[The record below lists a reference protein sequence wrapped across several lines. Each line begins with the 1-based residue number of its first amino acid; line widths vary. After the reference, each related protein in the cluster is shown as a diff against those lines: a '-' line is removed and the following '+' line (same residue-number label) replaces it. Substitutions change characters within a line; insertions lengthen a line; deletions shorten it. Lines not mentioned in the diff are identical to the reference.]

1 MKTPSLVAKN
11 AIYRELQYDVFSAIV
26 TEALIRSCPL
36 DKGELAKYTDNLR
49 DYVRNSLVNMN
60 ALQMVEEALVSD
72 SHTDIQKAY
81 LYNLSD
87 ALTVIPHEAAT
98 RIANET
104 AGVQSL
110 SDAIGDRK
118 FTEAEMSR
126 LTKKVDDLTIPE
138 LSRVINRKVTAVL
151 KDEKNAYEQEQILQ
165 KELSDMVKK
174 NNEEVASKLGE
185 DGFTQPVNGNFGDEN
200 DENGKTKDAG
210 KDGEPPAG
218 SGDTEEPDVIEEDE
232 SLDSY
237 LNLILEKNDPRHHI
251 SFFSR
256 LQDMAMETL
265 MTSGVKVTD
274 ELPIPVLE
282 SLIERAIPAYH
293 KPDNSIDQDFEILNT
308 AMESAAC
315 NTPCNTEMDDAR
327 IAHICS
333 IVMYNL
339 LETLNTMNVYH
350 PTTNSVCQFVDGKP
364 CVSTPDQVAN
374 HLSDS
379 VADTVNSIKRRLKT
393 MSPQEVGI
401 AFDSCTNLKEKIS
414 NMTSKYPALEKNL
427 PSLEAMIETLRQK
440 ISDNVKLPAAES
452 FFTTRQRN
460 ENISQFS
467 KLMSVWGKRP
477 DVREIRFTPETAT
490 ESTCVNVD
498 IVGGNGVKLGR
509 TTMFLNRMDSFG
521 SLENIVTECVG
532 ASTLMKSDKLLT
544 LNDPKAG
551 RLTTLKERF

>member
-11 AIYRELQYDVFSAIV
+11 AIYKELQYDVFGAIV

-36 DKGELAKYTDNLR
+36 DKDELAHYTTDLQH
-49 DYVRNSLVNMN
+49 YVRNSLVNMS

-72 SHTDIQKAY
+72 QHTDIQKAY

-87 ALTVIPHEAAT
+87 ALTEVPYAAAT
-98 RIANET
+98 RIATET

-118 FTEAEMSR
+118 FTDAEMSR
-126 LTKKVDDLTIPE
+126 LTKKVNDLTIPE
-138 LSRVINRKVTAVL
+138 VSRVINRKVTAVL
-151 KDEKNAYEQEQILQ
+151 KDEKNAYEQEQLLQ

-200 DENGKTKDAG
+200 DENGKTKDTG
-210 KDGEPPAG
+210 DTGEPPVG
-218 SGDTEEPDVIEEDE
+218 SGENDEPEVIEEDE
-232 SLDSY
+232 SLDSF
-237 LNLILEKNDPRHHI
+237 LNLVLEKNDPRHHI
-251 SFFSR
+251 SLFSR
-256 LQDMAMETL
+256 LQDMAMEAI
-265 MTSGVKVTD
+265 MTSGVKIEG
-274 ELPIPVLE
+274 ELSIPVLE
-282 SLIERAIPAYH
+282 SMIERSVLPYH
-293 KPDNSIDQDFEILNT
+293 KPENTIDQDFNILNM
-308 AMESAAC
+308 AMEGAEC
-315 NTPCNTEMDDAR
+315 PPCNNIDNAQ

-339 LETLNTMNVYH
+339 LETLNTMNIYH
-350 PTTNSVCQFVDGKP
+350 PKTTDVCKFVDGKP
-364 CVSTPDQVAN
+364 CTTTPDQVAN

-379 VADTVNSIKRRLKT
+379 VTDTVSGIKRRLNT

-414 NMTSKYPALEKNL
+414 NMTSKYPVLEKNL
-427 PSLEAMIETLRQK
+427 PSLEAMINTLRKK
-440 ISDNVKLPAAES
+440 ISDNVKLPATES
-452 FFTTRQRN
+452 VFTTRQRN

-477 DVREIRFTPETAT
+477 DVREIRFTPEAAT

-498 IVGGNGVKLGR
+498 IVGGNGKNIGR
-509 TTMFLNRMDSFG
+509 TTLFVNRVDSFG
-521 SLENIVTECVG
+521 SLENIVTECVE

-544 LNDPKAG
+544 LNNPKAG